1 MTDRTTSPATAA
13 RLVKRHLR
21 GMHVVFRG
29 QSAYLCESEKRI
41 AAGPVDCLAT
51 TTRMICQIENGDN
64 IYGLRHVR
72 AMREHSQLDAEM
84 QRRIGAPTA
93 ERQYAL
99 DEASAE
105 FKEEYVRQFVRTTPS
120 TN

>member
-21 GMHVVFRG
+21 GMHTVTRG
-29 QSAYLCESEKRI
+29 NSVYLCESERRV
-41 AAGPVDCLAT
+41 AAGPLDCIAA
-51 TTRMICQIENGDN
+51 TTRMICEIEPGDN
-64 IYGLRHVR
+64 IFGLRHVR
-72 AMREHSQLDAEM
+72 AMRIHHSLDEEM
-84 QRRIGAPTA
+84 RRRIGEPTR

-105 FKEEYVRQFVRTTPS
+105 FKENFVRHFVRKEVW
-120 TN
+120 